1 MAACSV
7 GRGTHSVLTVKLKR
21 SEPFGRPPLQWHM
34 DCCKLQFQNVFWSR
48 GPKDVG
54 LLPSARNALSAA
66 TRRQI
71 PICRLAAFG
80 RFKEMQERKLSLRT
94 RLGAGTG
101 FVKDNSSLCP
111 LMRGFSACRT
121 KCFYSSCV
129 LLPISYYQR
138 QFLQYQQNKKWA
150 APVRL
155 QMLPIEIML

>member
-1 MAACSV
+1 MPIKRWKSV
-7 GRGTHSVLTVKLKR
+7 ITLSFRKVAHTGVGIPRLEGKRVDKCPEERGDCTTGI
-21 SEPFGRPPLQWHM
+21 PFGHHTS
-34 DCCKLQFQNVFWSR
+34 V
-48 GPKDVG
+48 
-54 LLPSARNALSAA
+54 
-66 TRRQI
+66 
-71 PICRLAAFG
+71 
-80 RFKEMQERKLSLRT
+80 RT
-94 RLGAGTG
+94 GTG

-155 QMLPIEIML
+155 QMLPIEIMLWSLFWQNKGIRFPVPVLEMCAAAPVQNSYGQSPHRI